1 MARVPAQR
9 TRGLPPCLR
18 RGTLGHRRGGGD
30 DRRRQDA
37 PEGSRPV
44 RRYHLSA
51 CAVTVDE
58 ETAVLAQL
66 IRKVYE
72 AEPLAYPKCWGS
84 ARVIAL
90 IDSFRDFHPTRCIKP
105 RGARSSGNAAIMCVC
120 AHIAAELEHMLRR
133 SWQTSRG
140 EETMKRTAIHRQKL
154 PELPIAWRARSEE
167 RRVGK
172 ECRSRWSPYH

>member
-1 MARVPAQR
+1 M
-9 TRGLPPCLR
+9 
-18 RGTLGHRRGGGD
+18 
-30 DRRRQDA
+30 
-37 PEGSRPV
+37 
-44 RRYHLSA
+44 
-51 CAVTVDE
+51 TVDE

-133 SWQTSRG
+133 SWQTTRG

-154 PELPIAWRARSEE
+154 PELPIAWRAAEYAALRANAADTCDDRVSENIFDVEDE
-167 RRVGK
+167 RAEVDIIVDRMNHGAN
-172 ECRSRWSPYH
+172 